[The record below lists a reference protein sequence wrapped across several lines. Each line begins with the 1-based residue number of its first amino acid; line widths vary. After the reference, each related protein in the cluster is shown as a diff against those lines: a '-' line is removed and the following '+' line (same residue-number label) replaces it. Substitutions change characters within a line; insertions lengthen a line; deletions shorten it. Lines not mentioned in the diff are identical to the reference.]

1 MAGHVQTPPASVSL
15 IQSPQGE
22 SMVDPTTWRDI
33 GAEMK
38 SSPSAIYSALGVALI
53 VLGLTLAIVIADTT
67 SARVFASAVAV
78 LGVILAAYGVRKRV
92 TQEDTNG
99 TAPDM

>member
-1 MAGHVQTPPASVSL
+1 M
-15 IQSPQGE
+15 
-22 SMVDPTTWRDI
+22 R
-33 GAEMK
+33 
-38 SSPSAIYSALGVALI
+38 SSPSALYTGLGIALI

-92 TQEDTNG
+92 AQEDANG
-99 TAPDM
+99 VADGL